1 MEQDEEF
8 DISSD
13 QKHLNV
19 IIHLDIDYFYAQVEE
34 ILNPELK
41 NKPLG
46 VRQGLSIVTC
56 NYLARE
62 HGVGKW
68 KPLKECIE
76 KCPELVIVNGED
88 LTNYKVYSKRVS
100 ELLHKMFGTTE
111 RMGLDE
117 HYIDITKEIERQLT
131 ELDVNEHHFVGP
143 IYPDEETFN
152 QCNCGC
158 KTKLMLGT
166 EIADRVRKRLYEDL
180 KLTCSIGIAHNKLLA
195 KLVGTMNKP
204 NNQTALA
211 PTASKVFMADL
222 KNLRSITGI
231 GEKTAARI
239 QELGIQTVADLQDC
253 DIQRLQKKFG
263 IDMATRLKEMSLGI
277 DTSEIKAT
285 GKPKTVGLEDSFRPI
300 SIRSDAAEKFQA
312 LLSRLMIQI
321 QDDGRIPQSIKVTV
335 RKYDPVKKNSIRE
348 TKQCALAPSLFRCV
362 DGKIQ
367 LTEGAEQ
374 KIIKNVLM
382 LFDRMVD
389 LKQQFNI
396 TLLGL
401 CFSKFQE
408 QKKGPGSIAN
418 YLMKKQDVEVQSITN
433 LSNETINGSLSDS
446 FRSKTASPSSSLM
459 DFETLSN
466 NSLDLSG
473 SSETEL
479 EPSPKKRKKL
489 NLLLVARNRR
499 YSSNDDIASPS
510 KLNVSDLHLN
520 GTSMDTSTPT
530 RIISPLCKNP
540 EPIACSSTK
549 QTEIPPNI
557 DPSVWQELP
566 LEVQR
571 ELMMNWQTTAS
582 NATNSTIPSSHHSK
596 TRLSSTKTNN
606 NTLHKYFVQ
615 NS

>member
-41 NKPLG
+41 SKPLG
-46 VRQGLSIVTC
+46 VKQGLNIVTC
-56 NYLARE
+56 NYIARE
-62 HGVGKW
+62 YGVGKW
-68 KPLKECIE
+68 RPLKECLE

-143 IYPDEETFN
+143 IFPDEETFD
-152 QCNCGC
+152 QCKCGC
-158 KTKLMLGT
+158 KTRLMLGT
-166 EIADRVRKRLYEDL
+166 EIADRVRKRLFEDL

-231 GEKTAARI
+231 GEKTATRI
-239 QELGIQTVADLQDC
+239 QELGIITVADLQNC

-277 DTSEIKAT
+277 DTSDIKAT

-321 QDDGRIPQSIKVTV
+321 QDDGRVPQSIKVTV

-367 LTEGAEQ
+367 LTDGAEQ

-408 QKKGPGSIAN
+408 QKKGPGSIAS

-520 GTSMDTSTPT
+520 GNSMDTSTPT

-549 QTEIPPNI
+549 QAEIPPNI
-557 DPSVWQELP
+557 DPTGEIKV
-566 LEVQR
+566 
-571 ELMMNWQTTAS
+571 
-582 NATNSTIPSSHHSK
+582 
-596 TRLSSTKTNN
+596 
-606 NTLHKYFVQ
+606 YFRRGLKLIFED
-615 NS
+615 